1 MVKFFK
7 SSDPIVYLLLVL
19 YAIALNFNLLLSP
32 PSLDFKATAPIYQLI
47 VNGLQ
52 SVYLLN
58 KHLVAVVFIIS
69 LLLQSA
75 LFNGVVNRLRIFDSD
90 NYLAA
95 FCYILLF
102 SLFNEHIYLSA
113 PFFANFA
120 LLFAVNTVNGSDRA
134 GLLQS
139 FDAGLIIGIASLCYL
154 PMGVMLLFILI
165 SLNIKHFF
173 SWREFLLLFWG
184 LSLPYYITAASY
196 FLTDQLPQFQ
206 QIYMG
211 DITTSIAQPV
221 YRLFELLIKIPLLF
235 LISAVAVFV
244 FQSRYFKS
252 AMVVKN
258 SLTILIYMLSVS
270 LLIFLFLDKFS
281 LAPLCVPLLSVA
293 ALLAY
298 AFDELGKSW
307 TAEIIHLSIIVVTI
321 FFQYF
326 SQFSPL

>member
-58 KHLVAVVFIIS
+58 KH
-69 LLLQSA
+69 LQSA

-307 TAEIIHLSIIVVTI
+307 TAEIIHLSIIIVTL

>member
-1 MVKFFK
+1 
-7 SSDPIVYLLLVL
+7 
-19 YAIALNFNLLLSP
+19 
-32 PSLDFKATAPIYQLI
+32 
-47 VNGLQ
+47 
-52 SVYLLN
+52 
-58 KHLVAVVFIIS
+58 
-69 LLLQSA
+69 
-75 LFNGVVNRLRIFDSD
+75 
-90 NYLAA
+90 
-95 FCYILLF
+95 
-102 SLFNEHIYLSA
+102 
-113 PFFANFA
+113 
-120 LLFAVNTVNGSDRA
+120 
-134 GLLQS
+134 
-139 FDAGLIIGIASLCYL
+139 
-154 PMGVMLLFILI
+154 MGVMLLFILI

-307 TAEIIHLSIIVVTI
+307 TAEIIHLSIIIVTI